1 MSSVYIAQGEIAVG
15 DNKDMVISTI
25 LGSCI
30 SICLWDPA
38 AEVGGMNHLLLPEMS
53 DGAGGSA
60 GAVAM
65 DRLINE
71 MMPLGALRTR
81 LRGKLFGGSS
91 MLAGRTDIGSRNAQ
105 FGRDYLRNENIP
117 CEADDTGGTRARRL
131 RFFPATG
138 VAQMKYVEEAPEL
151 KQPVK
156 EEVSEVELF

>member
-60 GAVAM
+60 GAKGRIVQLSEVMCFLLPGNSPA
-65 DRLINE
+65 DHRLLFRRRQP
-71 MMPLGALRTR
+71 PLRHSLTRTR
-81 LRGKLFGGSS
+81 
-91 MLAGRTDIGSRNAQ
+91 
-105 FGRDYLRNENIP
+105 
-117 CEADDTGGTRARRL
+117 
-131 RFFPATG
+131 
-138 VAQMKYVEEAPEL
+138 V
-151 KQPVK
+151 
-156 EEVSEVELF
+156 